1 MATGLEQSPPVD
13 PVGPSIAIIVQVISP
28 ITNGQVARI
37 NAAAIMAKMADDL
50 ISVGGKPVQNA
61 KNKPISTILASQKP
75 HLSRLLSISDH
86 APVFVLFGIS
96 QQLIHL
102 CQGSFLMFVQKKLI
116 PNLRTIPNPNVMGRN
131 HMIST
136 SSSTGLSGSS

>member
-50 ISVGGKPVQNA
+50 ISVGGYLTKRKVCANRHSKSASKCGAIDVEPNGRLQFTGKQGPDASV
-61 KNKPISTILASQKP
+61 IYLA
-75 HLSRLLSISDH
+75 RCIE
-86 APVFVLFGIS
+86 I
-96 QQLIHL
+96 
-102 CQGSFLMFVQKKLI
+102 
-116 PNLRTIPNPNVMGRN
+116 N
-131 HMIST
+131 
-136 SSSTGLSGSS
+136 